1 MGGNAVMLKTRRQFV
16 LVLTFLVSWNGSAG
30 AEVNAVCGAIA
41 ATANGRASE
50 AKEAEMDDLIEE
62 IVGFLPEG
70 TQYLEPHPTQAD
82 DLLDLF
88 GCDDALTCQNE
99 QLPDWMFHLGP
110 DSEWGL
116 GLVDTR
122 PWSDVVFVLA
132 RNYLGCRR
140 AVALKQNAEHDWSRL
155 ALGPTDLASTC
166 SRGTIVLR
174 SGNSPHLVV
183 PEFTSTFARSGDAAD
198 GRESRRLAL
207 RLLKPTLSIE
217 AAPQGCRV
225 TYIFTPRLGT
235 ASPLIAPPAAGESA
249 IRAFLDRHVTAMT
262 VRTAFN
268 EDTGAQ
274 ITSKDDWVSAG
285 TDAEE
290 LKAVRDHLSAA
301 KAQALTDQAM
311 QTLVKAGADK
321 LPEEGQGESRW
332 LAVGFG
338 GRAYAALLAE
348 YEEFAM
354 PVDEWHPLIA
364 LFSINNQALEP
375 VAAFLLESSARF
387 ERATAGDESVP

>member
-1 MGGNAVMLKTRRQFV
+1 MLKTRRQFI
-16 LVLTFLVSWNGSAG
+16 LVLTLLVSWSGSAD

-41 ATANGRASE
+41 ATANGRGSE
-50 AKEAEMDDLIEE
+50 AKESEMDDLVETVI
-62 IVGFLPEG
+62 GFLPEG
-70 TQYLEPHPTQAD
+70 TQYLELRTAHAD

-88 GCDDALTCQNE
+88 GCDDALTCRNE
-99 QLPDWMFHLGP
+99 QLPDWMFHLEP
-110 DSEWGL
+110 DSEWRL

-122 PWSDVVFVLA
+122 PRSDVVFIVA

-140 AVALKQNAEHDWSRL
+140 VVALKQNTEHDWSRL

-166 SRGTIVLR
+166 SRGAIVLR
-174 SGNSPHLVV
+174 SGDSPYLVV
-183 PEFTSTFARSGDAAD
+183 PEFTSTFAKNGDAAD

-217 AAPQGCRV
+217 AAPQGCKV
-225 TYIFTPRLGT
+225 TYFFTPRLAT
-235 ASPLIAPPAAGESA
+235 ASPLIAPPATDESA
-249 IRAFLDRHVTAMT
+249 IRAFLDGHVTAMT
-262 VRTAFN
+262 IRTAFN
-268 EDTGAQ
+268 EDIGAQ
-274 ITSKDDWVSAG
+274 ITSMDDWVSAG

-290 LKAVRDHLSAA
+290 LKAVRHHLSAA
-301 KAQALTDQAM
+301 KAQALTDRAM
-311 QTLVKAGADK
+311 RTLVKAGADK
-321 LPEEGQGESRW
+321 LSEEGQGESRW

-354 PVDEWHPLIA
+354 PVDEWHSLIA
-364 LFSINNQALEP
+364 LFSIDSGALQP

-387 ERATAGDESVP
+387 ERATAGDESAP